1 MKVNRSQMIMT
12 AGALGF
18 AIDALWMTEL
28 PAPTIHPLD
37 MMGYGWR
44 GQRYNSKHMRNSGTH
59 GSRRI
64 RSKRRAGK

>member
-1 MKVNRSQMIMT
+1 MNRSHMIMT

-18 AIDALWMTEL
+18 ALDAFWME
-28 PAPTIHPLD
+28 PPVRTIHPLD

-44 GQRYNSKHMRNSGTH
+44 GQRYNAQHARNGGTH

-64 RSKRRAGK
+64 RGKRRAGK